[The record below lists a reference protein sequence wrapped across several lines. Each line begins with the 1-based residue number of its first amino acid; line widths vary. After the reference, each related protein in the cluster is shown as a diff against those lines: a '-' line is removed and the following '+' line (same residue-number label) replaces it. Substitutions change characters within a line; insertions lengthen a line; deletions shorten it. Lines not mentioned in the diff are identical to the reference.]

1 MRSFQSVLNEFL
13 GVDWKT
19 AEFAELLFG
28 DYLTREDQ
36 VTAMHHVRRFDFS
49 KSYHPRLTI
58 FRRIPVREIDVV
70 AGSG

>member
-1 MRSFQSVLNEFL
+1 MHSFQSVLSEFL

-36 VTAMHHVRRFDFS
+36 VTAMRHIRKFDFS
-49 KSYHPRLTI
+49 KSCHPTI
-58 FRRIPVREIDVV
+58 DGF
-70 AGSG
+70 